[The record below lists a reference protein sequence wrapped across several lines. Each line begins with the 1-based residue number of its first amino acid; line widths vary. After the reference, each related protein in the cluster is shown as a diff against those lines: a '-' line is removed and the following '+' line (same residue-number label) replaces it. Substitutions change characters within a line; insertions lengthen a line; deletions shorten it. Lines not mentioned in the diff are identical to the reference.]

1 MNLQSAL
8 YGSLL
13 GTAVGDA
20 YGLPFEGMKPQ
31 RIRKIFKRKTDYRLI
46 PFMHGAMV
54 SDDTEHATMAVQAY
68 IRSAGQPEKFQQA
81 LQSHLRWWLARLPA
95 GIGLATLRSIVKMW
109 FRLPETGVFSAGN
122 GGAMRVAVLGVLARD
137 VDELKQLVKISTR
150 VTHTDPKAEQ
160 GALTIALLAWVETH
174 QSDWATMQ
182 VMDFVLSHIQDNDL
196 IERIKNF
203 QPNPRKGVSGYI
215 YETVPA
221 VCQIW
226 QQHRHEPILGLQ
238 KLIEWG
244 GDTDTTCAI
253 FGGVVGIRYGQT
265 VFDGIAGAWCEP
277 VLHPDYWQKLATQA
291 SQVQKTAQPQKPLVW
306 ANILILLRNVFFTM
320 IVLAHGFRRLWP
332 PY

>member
-137 VDELKQLVKISTR
+137 VDELKQLVKISTHRPKSRTRR
-150 VTHTDPKAEQ
+150 V
-160 GALTIALLAWVETH
+160 
-174 QSDWATMQ
+174 
-182 VMDFVLSHIQDNDL
+182 N
-196 IERIKNF
+196 N
-203 QPNPRKGVSGYI
+203 
-215 YETVPA
+215 
-221 VCQIW
+221 C
-226 QQHRHEPILGLQ
+226 
-238 KLIEWG
+238 
-244 GDTDTTCAI
+244 
-253 FGGVVGIRYGQT
+253 VVGMGGNASIRLG
-265 VFDGIAGAWCEP
+265 DN
-277 VLHPDYWQKLATQA
+277 A
-291 SQVQKTAQPQKPLVW
+291 S
-306 ANILILLRNVFFTM
+306 N
-320 IVLAHGFRRLWP
+320 GFCIESYSR
-332 PY
+332 